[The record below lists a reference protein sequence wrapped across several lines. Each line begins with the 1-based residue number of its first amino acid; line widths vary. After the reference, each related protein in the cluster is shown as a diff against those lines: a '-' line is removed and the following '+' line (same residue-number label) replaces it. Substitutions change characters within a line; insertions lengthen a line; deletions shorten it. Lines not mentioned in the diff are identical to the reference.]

1 MYENVIKGLS
11 DEQRDLPVEEQ
22 RKLVEEACKSSFAH
36 DFVQNLPEG
45 YDTYIGERASM
56 ISGGQKQ
63 RIAIARSIISNP
75 QILLLDEATSA
86 LDPEAEK
93 IVQAALNRVSR
104 NRTTVAIAHRLS
116 TIKDSDNIAVMSK
129 GKLVEQ
135 GTHQQLI
142 ELDGHYARLVR
153 AQDLGAPVDDAESDQ
168 EMKEKHESV
177 LQEDVPLRSESN
189 TEFAAE
195 QSYSPPSE
203 HGMSLIHCVIRICI
217 ELDDLYFILF
227 SLVLCCLLAAGTY
240 PAQAILYSRLVQVF
254 ALGGG
259 RDQANFYALM
269 FFVVAIGNFTVY
281 FIMGNLVNII
291 SQKMVHRYRREMFER
306 LINMDMVFF
315 DNPENTSGALTS
327 KISMVPTNLQELI
340 SMNICILLVIIFNVC
355 ASSGLALGYGWKLS
369 LVMIFAGLP
378 LLIGSGY
385 VRIRLEAKL
394 ESAVSAAFS
403 ESADVASEA
412 VGAIRTVASLAI
424 EPEVIHRYS
433 QLLDGIVLK
442 SIRTLTW
449 AIIPY
454 ALSQFIEFLVMA
466 LGFWYGSRLLASGEY
481 DTNQFF
487 IVFIGLLF
495 AGQAAGQFFGS
506 TTSITKAR
514 AAANY
519 LFWLRTITP
528 AIRESDENRDTG
540 PNGEA
545 DLSLRGV
552 SFRYPQ
558 REAKAID
565 GVSIDVSFLTISN
578 SMHL

>member
-104 NRTTVAIAHRLS
+104 NRTTVTIAHRLS